1 MGAQICPRETER
13 PPGPMGSWNET
24 GKIMRL
30 LPGSEAGRAPRE
42 VARGKS
48 HGGVMSI
55 GVGQKMWRGGDGG
68 GGAPRPPDAAP
79 RRQMPSRG
87 RGRRSRGRE
96 PGWMCRFK
104 RSQAAVWGTDGRL
117 RARGREGP
125 PDGTRARISC
135 VVISN

>member
-42 VARGKS
+42 AARGKS

-68 GGAPRPPDAAP
+68 GGALRAP
-79 RRQMPSRG
+79 RCCAKEADAVPWARAPEPWPGARLDVQVQKITSSGVGNRWETQGKRQGGPS
-87 RGRRSRGRE
+87 
-96 PGWMCRFK
+96 
-104 RSQAAVWGTDGRL
+104 
-117 RARGREGP
+117 
-125 PDGTRARISC
+125 
-135 VVISN
+135 